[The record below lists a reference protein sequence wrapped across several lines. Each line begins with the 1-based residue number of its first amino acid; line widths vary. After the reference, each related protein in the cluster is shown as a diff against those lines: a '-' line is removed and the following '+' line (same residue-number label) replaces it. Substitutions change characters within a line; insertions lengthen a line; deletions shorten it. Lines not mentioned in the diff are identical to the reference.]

1 MNLFLLLLSSIIC
14 KLRAQQAS
22 FSLGAEIYV
31 SLSLRSL
38 VILVHCSFRPVNLSP
53 LSKSLLSM
61 HTQPSRLKSVSA
73 EPGSHFC
80 NVTFYFVLFFFL
92 SAGHVKES
100 LCSRVNVLLFFISSL
115 SFDSSFS

>member
-61 HTQPSRLKSVSA
+61 HTQPSRLKSVKGHTS
-73 EPGSHFC
+73 
-80 NVTFYFVLFFFL
+80 VTSLFTLYYFFFSLLVTLKNL
-92 SAGHVKES
+92 SVHG
-100 LCSRVNVLLFFISSL
+100 
-115 SFDSSFS
+115 